1 MYFRAY
7 RFLLSDISRVSGV
20 HRPRLVPNPS
30 VTAHRGH
37 SDFPLL
43 CIQPT
48 GCPHPTTLFIQSSH
62 NDIGP

>member
-43 CIQPT
+43 CISAYRVSTPNHT
-48 GCPHPTTLFIQSSH
+48 FHPIL
-62 NDIGP
+62 P